1 MRNRNVTGLT
11 KLLVANGLN
20 GSYLSNVEIIDLSP
34 HKTYCQDLPEFPL
47 KIFAQIGGFYDFKT
61 PILCGGWDGH
71 VTYFAFSI
79 QLDIT
84 H

>member
-1 MRNRNVTGLT
+1 MRNHNITGMT

-20 GSYLSNVEIIDLSP
+20 GSYLSNVEIIDLSSQ
-34 HKTYCQDLPEFPL
+34 KSVCEDLPEFPM
-47 KIFAQIGGFYDFKT
+47 KIIQQVGGFYDFKT
-61 PILCGGWDGH
+61 PILCGGWTGN

-79 QLDIT
+79 QLDRT